1 MVKLEKYVKMNTGV
15 FMNEIKVNEIVAGEI
30 TGFTKYGIFV
40 KVNEEYTGMIHI
52 SEISDN
58 YVEDIEKLFV
68 IGETLDCRVI
78 EIDWEKKQLKLTI
91 KEFNKKNKRNKTLK
105 EEGRGFAPL
114 QEKLDFWIKEKLE
127 DLEKNKKN

>member
-1 MVKLEKYVKMNTGV
+1 MLKCIHGV
-15 FMNEIKVNEIVAGEI
+15 YMSEIKVNKIVVGEI

-40 KVNEEYTGMIHI
+40 KLDNDYTGMIHI

-68 IGETLDCRVI
+68 IGESLDCRI
-78 EIDWEKKQLKLTI
+78 MAIDEEKKQLKLTI
-91 KEFNKKNKRNKTLK
+91 KEFNKRNKRNKTLK

-114 QEKLDFWIKEKLE
+114 QEKLDFWVKEKLE
-127 DLEKNKKN
+127 ELEKNQKN

>member
-1 MVKLEKYVKMNTGV
+1 MNTGV
-15 FMNEIKVNEIVAGEI
+15 FMNEIKVNEIVASEI

-78 EIDWEKKQLKLTI
+78 EIDWKKKKLKL
-91 KEFNKKNKRNKTLK
+91 
-105 EEGRGFAPL
+105 
-114 QEKLDFWIKEKLE
+114 
-127 DLEKNKKN
+127 

>member
-1 MVKLEKYVKMNTGV
+1 MNTGV
-15 FMNEIKVNEIVAGEI
+15 FMNEIKIDEIVGGEI

-40 KVNEEYTGMIHI
+40 KVNDEYTGMVHI

-58 YVEDIEKLFV
+58 YIEDIEKLFV
-68 IGETLDCRVI
+68 IGETLDCRII
-78 EIDWEKKQLKLTI
+78 EIDEEKKQLKLTI

-105 EEGRGFAPL
+105 EEGRGFTPL
-114 QEKLDFWIKEKLE
+114 QEKLEFWIKKKLE